1 MGKNENLLTLYGCD
15 SINTIQGHDF
25 SLCIFLQLKAKLDLK
40 TQISSGLAIGGGKK
54 AGNNKISDQIC
65 KLVSVKRMID
75 EGL

>member
-40 TQISSGLAIGGGKK
+40 TQTSSGLAMGGKK
-54 AGNNKISDQIC
+54 RQATTKYLTKYAN
-65 KLVSVKRMID
+65 
-75 EGL
+75 